1 MSSKLVVTRFFQ
13 RKGAIWLGSCGFS
26 CNRANYIQVFHS
38 FLKTKPLSLELVAQ
52 FQTTKVRLTSNIQKF
67 SFLQQCRNMSNT
79 SNYKYFS
86 NFRDFIQHIQRL
98 PGRQLQQYRWCGIWT
113 RSIVSLSFSICR
125 LTVLHVKVICFV
137 RLFASGVGP
146 SSSALKAAF
155 RSSSGVQRYQFALSL
170 WKRSNARKFS
180 CFFLR
185 KTSMF
190 FSQTLFLHLLNSWQS
205 KIAFYPQCFL
215 YF

>member
-1 MSSKLVVTRFFQ
+1 MHLVMEAYMSAYAR
-13 RKGAIWLGSCGFS
+13 
-26 CNRANYIQVFHS
+26 
-38 FLKTKPLSLELVAQ
+38 
-52 FQTTKVRLTSNIQKF
+52 
-67 SFLQQCRNMSNT
+67 
-79 SNYKYFS
+79 
-86 NFRDFIQHIQRL
+86 
-98 PGRQLQQYRWCGIWT
+98 YRWCGIWT

-180 CFFLR
+180 CFFAKKIDVFFANFISASAKLVVV
-185 KTSMF
+185 KNSILSAMF
-190 FSQTLFLHLLNSWQS
+190 SVLLNIFHLRRHCHS
-205 KIAFYPQCFL
+205 I
-215 YF
+215 